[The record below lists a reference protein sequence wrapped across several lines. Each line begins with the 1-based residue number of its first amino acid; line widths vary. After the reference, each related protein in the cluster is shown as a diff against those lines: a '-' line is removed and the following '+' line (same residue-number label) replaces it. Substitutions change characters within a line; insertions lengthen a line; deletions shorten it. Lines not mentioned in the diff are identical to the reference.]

1 MSIIYNGGF
10 LNPIKI
16 NPNITI
22 NVNSDNLSL
31 LQIIDDNTTYKSR
44 LQPHIINSDSNESFQ
59 DPMTL
64 EIFWDEP
71 TYTLPGAPQFIES
84 PPDDWHPMPEIEYS
98 EGQYGA
104 VDVNNDRYVKTPHFI
119 VKKDSTSQ
127 YYGKDRYDNF
137 MTEPLSNFG
146 WKFNWFDNFIS
157 KTTFGGGDLYASPT
171 GLHLS
176 FLYVKSTDNT
186 SYLADL
192 YHSKYSDI
200 DGTFINP
207 TLIESNIDI
216 GAYGRTVSSPIN
228 NINGPVNRKT
238 NPRFLFVPNVGLLLS
253 SFRSNYDTLKD
264 MTSFYIDLKISRD
277 DGTIWND
284 FNLINVNFYTDTKDS
299 TGYFMPIDEIFGPH
313 MHWVYAENKIICLL
327 DFKIRTD
334 SNGGLYLSQ
343 SVINYLVSEDLGK
356 SFKQYNID
364 LSKLFQPV
372 QVLFANVP
380 IFNYSST
387 IYYDHKISK
396 FIIALFIMGA
406 STFDYYSS
414 YGVANNLILLT
425 NRDINLNTWDI
436 IINEQMS
443 SLRLFEN
450 LSKKPWTYTL
460 RTIDPQYNDS
470 QNTKLLS
477 FTGENSINYLIANGG
492 MINRTF
498 DATAF
503 SYDYYADFTNN
514 GGIYMI
520 PNPILLPIE
529 LNYSTDSY
537 LNQFRFSNAPWRSR
551 KLIPGNINHRNQI
564 NNPDG
569 QYPSTESSGI
579 VPAQG
584 SSLSMYQDGIIFN
597 FNEVKNEIDELVSA
611 GGSSNRFYLLSGT
624 LYKNNIWMLGSDHI
638 LGSSQ
643 ENRYLEYQ
651 IPTLIYRQN
660 WSNINIK
667 PRQNTYLTPTRY
679 YDSTFVGWI
688 LDNSVTGQQI
698 GVEKPPSQKKYWQVK
713 FLREDATQTSG
724 IMYCNLQHIMH
735 NGFAFTGRRGC
746 VWDSDATRGV
756 FTHFICSLDS
766 QFYNDITSF
775 FHTIK
780 IARNN
785 DDTVFNTALYLTM
798 GKDHIGYISQGSTY
812 PQNYTT
818 VYADVTRE
826 IEFLNIVNRFKND
839 DSTHEHISFT
849 RYVGQNDWT
858 LFYYNLT
865 PAGYVMPFTGDGYCN
880 KIMIGNMYRWPS
892 SISGDTT
899 NVIYFKYYSEGWSS
913 WGMNKLIDNVMTN
926 KYAVLPQPCLPIK
939 QTLPKGLDVFWSGQ
953 DATCGA
959 RFLIKENTFKN
970 SLQKLFDLRP
980 NIGWKSEDI
989 TSVFSINIDF
999 KYPISFNAVSMY
1011 NHNLFACRFY
1021 YGQTNNTTDLTE
1033 FLLHSQAIPVD
1044 TTDFRNI
1051 RYFGTLDNNGI
1062 SIIDNKTLLINN
1074 IDFTKFYKT
1083 YFNDVIGKIFMFKD
1097 SYTNKVFTQKCVS
1110 AELLN
1115 DSSIYIQFENPQNIF
1130 GFSGFSYNFTDMTLN
1145 TTFLVLENRHL
1156 YILNKP
1162 IIARYI
1168 KIQID
1173 STVLNPWN
1181 ILGYFNGNTQPN
1193 FDGHFKIGSLNF
1205 GLFEG
1210 TENPIENNS
1219 KFIYLSPSVN
1229 QSKYSG
1235 SQVPII
1241 VSEYNKR
1248 LRFEGKISASIYGPS
1263 QQFNQIKTFV
1273 ETIGGNRD
1281 FFFFIPRKLSIPDS
1295 VRVDTSNVYILNNY
1309 GFDKMTTDFY
1319 LVRNAGQSVFNRVG
1333 LLANFN
1339 YAFEEVI

>member
-16 NPNITI
+16 NSNITI
-22 NVNSDNLSL
+22 NVNSDILSL
-31 LQIIDDNTTYKSR
+31 LQVVDDNTTYKSR
-44 LQPHIINSDSNESFQ
+44 LKPNIINSNINESFQ

-64 EIFWDEP
+64 EIFWDET

-119 VKKDSTSQ
+119 VKKDSTSK

-146 WKFNWFDNFIS
+146 WKFNWFDNFTS

-192 YHSKYSDI
+192 YHSKYSDV

-207 TLIESNIDI
+207 TLIESNIDV

-264 MTSFYIDLKISRD
+264 TTSFYIDLKISRD

-284 FNLINVNFYTDTKDS
+284 FNMINVNFYTDTKDS

-327 DFKIRTD
+327 DFKI
-334 SNGGLYLSQ
+334 SINSGGSFLTQ
-343 SVINYLVSEDLGK
+343 SIINYLVSEDLGK

-372 QVLFANVP
+372 QVLFANIP

-387 IYYDHKISK
+387 IYYDYKISK
-396 FIIALFIMGA
+396 FIIALFITGA

-414 YGVANNLILLT
+414 YGIANNLILLT

-460 RTIDPQYNDS
+460 RTINPQYNDS

-569 QYPSTESSGI
+569 QYPPTESSGI

-597 FNEVKNEIDELVSA
+597 FNETKNQNDELVSA
-611 GGSSNRFYLLSGT
+611 GGSSNRFYILSGT
-624 LYKNNIWMLGSDHI
+624 LYKNNIWMLGSDHV
-638 LGSSQ
+638 LGPSQ

-651 IPTLIYRQN
+651 IPTLIYRPE
-660 WSNINIK
+660 WSNVNIK
-667 PRQNTYLTPTRY
+667 ARKNIYFTPTRY
-679 YDSTFVGWI
+679 YDSTFVGWR
-688 LDNSVTGQQI
+688 LYN
-698 GVEKPPSQKKYWQVK
+698 PSGNVSIEYLQNQGKHWQAK
-713 FLREDATQTSG
+713 FLSTTSG
-724 IMYCNLQHIMH
+724 FSIALQHLQDPVDQ
-735 NGFAFTGRRGC
+735 FLGRRGSF
-746 VWDSDATRGV
+746 WDADSTRGT
-756 FTHFICSLDS
+756 FQHFICSLDS
-766 QFYNDITSF
+766 RFQNNNPICRVSELVLSTGNDSGSNMSDLFVNLNKDTLSATGYNGGVFSSSTSPIDGSRDI
-775 FHTIK
+775 
-780 IARNN
+780 
-785 DDTVFNTALYLTM
+785 
-798 GKDHIGYISQGSTY
+798 
-812 PQNYTT
+812 
-818 VYADVTRE
+818 E
-826 IEFLNIVNRFKND
+826 ILNIINRFKNT
-839 DSTHEHISFT
+839 DSSHEHFCFAKYCENT
-849 RYVGQNDWT
+849 DWT
-858 LFYYNLT
+858 LFYYDVI
-865 PAGYVMPFTGDGYCN
+865 PCGSFVSADGYKNRTQFGNIYNSTGGDGT
-880 KIMIGNMYRWPS
+880 S
-892 SISGDTT
+892 
-899 NVIYFKYYSEGWSS
+899 VVYFKYYSEGWSS

-926 KYAVLPQPCLPIK
+926 KYAVLPQPCLPVK
-939 QTLPKGLDVFWSGQ
+939 QTLPKGLEVFWSGQ

-989 TSVFSINIDF
+989 TSTFSINIDF
-999 KYPISFNAVSMY
+999 KYPISFNAISMY
-1011 NHNLFACRFY
+1011 NHNLFACKFY

-1168 KIQID
+1168 KIQVD